1 MSLKSFH
8 LTLPSD
14 RKKVLSVTVYGKLN
28 YGFPGSGNDDVW
40 TLVPSKTRP
49 QNEGGETQVLGSLS
63 QISEIGFYLVSSS
76 FKMVLDYNPVL
87 SGEEVTAVSYSG
99 LGDHTIW
106 HISSDS
112 EIYTYIEVEES
123 PGVSILSKK
132 YLWSILDG
140 VYVTADEHLAE
151 KWTAVSLEGYDTG
164 KNLSDIVRDP
174 KEDGIPIGIKMAC
187 IIILV
192 CMAFYFIGRKIKWPK

>member
-28 YGFPGSGNDDVW
+28 YDLPGSGNDDVW
-40 TLVPSKTRP
+40 TLVPSKT
-49 QNEGGETQVLGSLS
+49 ETQVLGSLS
-63 QISEIGFYLVSSS
+63 EISEIGFYLVSSS

-106 HISSDS
+106 YISSDS

-123 PGVSILSKK
+123 PGVSVLSKK

-174 KEDGIPIGIKMAC
+174 KKDGISVGIKMAC

-192 CMAFYFIGRKIKWPK
+192 CMAFYFIGRKIKWSK